1 MLRQTVSSILLS
13 AVALACAAGAAQA
26 QAVAE
31 PAASVDPRVGPYV
44 AGAIGRSEYD
54 HACFFFSTC
63 DSSRATTGRLA
74 AGYRFGVVA
83 LEAAWTDF
91 GEGRGDLTG
100 ATQRLRALGLS
111 AVFLLRWGQSLE
123 GLLRV
128 GAASVQDSRSLG
140 NVATRSTRTQ
150 PTFGLGLGWV
160 LTPAVSLQLG
170 WDVTLGDTN
179 SNSSI
184 SSSSNSSNSS
194 NDGTVIVNATTLGL
208 RVRF

>member
-1 MLRQTVSSILLS
+1 MMRQTVLSILL
-13 AVALACAAGAAQA
+13 LACTAGAARA
-26 QAVAE
+26 QAAAE
-31 PAASVDPRVGPYV
+31 PAAPLDPRVGPYV
-44 AGAIGRSEYD
+44 AGAIGRSEYE
-54 HACFFFSTC
+54 HACLFFSTC

-83 LEAAWTDF
+83 MEASWTDF
-91 GEGRGDLTG
+91 GQGRGDLSG

-111 AVFLLRWGQSLE
+111 AVFLLRWGESVE

-140 NVATRSTRTQ
+140 SVATRSTRTQ

-170 WDVTLGDTN
+170 WDVTLGDT
-179 SNSSI
+179 SSG
-184 SSSSNSSNSS
+184 SSNSSSTS
-194 NDGTVIVNATTLGL
+194 NNDSTVIVNATTLGL